1 MREDGASTDR
11 FTVISFLLSCSLLT
25 NPPPSE
31 PKAEGPFQRARP
43 SLALLNDPFVVSQC
57 NLWGKKIHQ
66 LNVTDEEKI
75 RKMHEQAFGSLP
87 EEEKIALFVAF
98 MDRQSSLRGKMNEQ
112 VWGDLAHAFVNSKNF
127 IYLK

>member
-1 MREDGASTDR
+1 MLAFDQPAPFGTKGRR
-11 FTVISFLLSCSLLT
+11 TVS
-25 NPPPSE
+25 NVP
-31 PKAEGPFQRARP
+31 AQ

-87 EEEKIALFVAF
+87 EDEKIALFVAF

-112 VWGDLAHAFVNSKNF
+112 VWGDLAHVFVNSKNF